1 LFLLLLIEVQVVLI
15 VLSVRFNVH
24 HLRLMLVLE
33 HHRRNDRVLTIKTF
47 LVWEITLIFIFISLD
62 FLVHVH
68 RLLEGNQFSDLS
80 GLLLRQKEKI
90 IILINDKHAHFHLLL
105 VQFIVIMN
113 LYSFDLRVS
122 IEDRRN

>member
-1 LFLLLLIEVQVVLI
+1 MLLLIEVQVVLI
-15 VLSVRFNVH
+15 VLSVRLNVH
-24 HLRLMLVLE
+24 HLRLVLVLE

-90 IILINDKHAHFHLLL
+90 IILVNDKHAHFHLLL

-113 LYSFDLRVS
+113 LYSFNLRVS

>member
-1 LFLLLLIEVQVVLI
+1 
-15 VLSVRFNVH
+15 
-24 HLRLMLVLE
+24 MLVLE